1 VSNGRN
7 KKRKRRR
14 PATAPVA
21 APTSGSATRETK
33 ARSAATTPSSG
44 GLFGRVLGPAIPAS
58 MSDMP
63 TFRRS
68 LGQGFLLIAT
78 SPVLLFGSL
87 VFVFA
92 VWLALLAFGFVGKVV
107 ALSQVVALP
116 PLSTAFDTQN
126 AVSLAGQQSGL
137 IVALPLL
144 LVRAVFVCVVS
155 GLVVDGFERRGATN
169 ARGAVR
175 GLLAFPLVLAY
186 LMLSFVALF
195 FGQFGSVF
203 GPALGTLVQ
212 VLLPAVV
219 LWAIG
224 FLPFLAVRER
234 RPLSDALRRAYAG
247 ARTPGGRHLSF
258 CILYVLIAF
267 LLPAFIPGG
276 SLITANPS
284 ASAWIGVFVMSILH
298 LSFTAA
304 MAYRWLAVEATVPDA
319 APRR

>member
-1 VSNGRN
+1 MSNGRN
-7 KKRKRRR
+7 KKRRRR
-14 PATAPVA
+14 PSTATPAGASTSRTA
-21 APTSGSATRETK
+21 ARDAG
-33 ARSAATTPSSG
+33 ARSASTTTSSG

-58 MSDMP
+58 MSEMP

-78 SPVLLFGSL
+78 SPVLLFGAL

-92 VWLALLAFGFVGKVV
+92 VWLVLLAFGFVGKVV

-126 AVSLAGQQSGL
+126 AVTLAGQQSGL

-144 LVRAVFVCVVS
+144 LVRALFVCVVS
-155 GLVVDGFERRGATN
+155 GLIVDGFERRGATGG
-169 ARGAVR
+169 RGAVR
-175 GLLAFPLVLAY
+175 GLLAFPLILAY

-224 FLPFLAVRER
+224 FVPFAAVRER
-234 RPLSDALRRAYAG
+234 RPLSDTLRRAYAG
-247 ARTPGGRHLSF
+247 ARTPGGRQLSF

-284 ASAWIGVFVMSILH
+284 ASAWIGVFVMCVLH
-298 LSFTAA
+298 LGFTAA
-304 MAYRWLAVEATVPDA
+304 MAYRWLAVESTIPDA